1 MINPSLR
8 YARMILAAM
17 ATGVLAGCVSI
28 KTVDDDQVPEAW
40 RALRPTK
47 QTPVGKFDLAVSGNG
62 QSVHSSGTL
71 SRERLGAVFF
81 PGAGLRAGRCE
92 LHFDGAHEL
101 IVTALTA
108 GSTVATVT
116 LAVTLDPETGMLFA
130 ASIPSKDG
138 SKFGVVLAAAHTALL
153 YVGRDQALYVKVRQS
168 GVGTIAVIPAGGV
181 ATWWGRWEATLN

>member
-1 MINPSLR
+1 
-8 YARMILAAM
+8 MILAAV
-17 ATGVLAGCVSI
+17 ASGVLAGCVSV

-71 SRERLGAVFF
+71 SRERLGTVFF
-81 PGAGLRAGRCE
+81 PGANLRASRYE

-101 IVTALTA
+101 KVTALDA
-108 GSTVATVT
+108 GAAVATVA
-116 LAVTLDPETGMLFA
+116 LAVALDPETGMLFA
-130 ASIPSKDG
+130 ASIPAKDG
-138 SKFGVVLAAAHTALL
+138 SKFGVVLSSSHTALL
-153 YVGRDQALYVKVRQS
+153 YLGRDQALYVKVRQS
-168 GVGTIAVIPAGGV
+168 GVGTIAVIPAAGT